1 LITLDVAGIDTAV
14 TVVAD
19 SQVLETAR
27 SQIAGTSAQRE
38 VSPCRRTPTVR
49 SCSPRRPRFEIDLF
63 RRTDPS
69 LWFLS
74 SALSGQ
80 PQH

>member
-38 VSPCRRTPTVR
+38 VSPCR
-49 SCSPRRPRFEIDLF
+49 
-63 RRTDPS
+63 
-69 LWFLS
+69 
-74 SALSGQ
+74 
-80 PQH
+80 

>member
-1 LITLDVAGIDTAV
+1 MADSLSIPDDWPLLAESQSPGIQRKRRTLVLSAGSAFDTLITLDVAGIDTAV

-38 VSPCRRTPTVR
+38 VSPCR
-49 SCSPRRPRFEIDLF
+49 
-63 RRTDPS
+63 
-69 LWFLS
+69 
-74 SALSGQ
+74 
-80 PQH
+80 